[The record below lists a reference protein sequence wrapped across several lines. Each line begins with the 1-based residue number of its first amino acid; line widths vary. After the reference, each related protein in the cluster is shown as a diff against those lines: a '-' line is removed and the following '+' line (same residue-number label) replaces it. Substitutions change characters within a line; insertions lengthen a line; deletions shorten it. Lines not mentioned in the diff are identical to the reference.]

1 VCVVCGHQANE
12 RCQWASLVFPC
23 CSPQCVDVVADYIT
37 TAVQIFIAWEIKE
50 LSGLT
55 HMEREAVKAARQSL
69 YDALVKIGVAGAF
82 DHCTAELPGDVCAR
96 RVAYAWR
103 GETGEPIQGR
113 ALRIFETGHVLERL
127 LAKWIE
133 RAGFDLRT
141 IDPETGE
148 QYAFKDGSVEGH
160 ADGIIVGGPSL
171 GFKYPV
177 LWDAKGL
184 NDRSWNQIVK
194 SGLRAA
200 SPIYYGQAN
209 LYMGYLDL
217 SACLFSA
224 LNKNTSELY
233 HELIPINLAEAQ
245 RLVDLAVDIVRGWL
259 PPRLGIASTRVCGY
273 CQFQSLCWGGPYDH

>member
-1 VCVVCGHQANE
+1 MVDLNHGSGCVPGRAGNGPSLSE
-12 RCQWASLVFPC
+12 RINRR
-23 CSPQCVDVVADYIT
+23 VDVALLE
-37 TAVQIFIAWEIKE
+37 A
-50 LSGLT
+50 
-55 HMEREAVKAARQSL
+55 REAEPPRHYL
-69 YDALVKIGVAGAF
+69 GASV
-82 DHCTAELPGDVCAR
+82 LGDLCAR

-103 GETGEPIQGR
+103 GEVSEAMEGR
-113 ALRIFETGHVLERL
+113 ARRIFETGHVLERL
-127 LAKWIE
+127 LAEWIE
-133 RAGFDLRT
+133 RAGFNLAT
-141 IDPETGE
+141 LNPETGE
-148 QYAFKDGSVEGH
+148 QYTFSDGPIAGH
-160 ADGIIVGGPSL
+160 ADGIITGGPDL
-171 GFKYPV
+171 GFEYPV
-177 LWDAKGL
+177 LWEAKGL
-184 NDRSWNQIVK
+184 NDRSWNQVVK

-233 HELIPINLAEAQ
+233 HELIPFNLAEAQ

>member
-1 VCVVCGHQANE
+1 MVDLNHGSGCVPGRAGNGPAAPSLSERINE
-12 RCQWASLVFPC
+12 RIDAALLK
-23 CSPQCVDVVADYIT
+23 A
-37 TAVQIFIAWEIKE
+37 
-50 LSGLT
+50 
-55 HMEREAVKAARQSL
+55 REAEPRRT
-69 YDALVKIGVAGAF
+69 YIGASV
-82 DHCTAELPGDVCAR
+82 LGDVCPR
-96 RVAYAWR
+96 RVAYTWR

-127 LAKWIE
+127 LANWIE

-177 LWDAKGL
+177 LWEAKGL

-194 SGLRAA
+194 SGLRAG

-217 SACLFSA
+217 DACLFSA
-224 LNKNTSELY
+224 LNKSTQEIH
-233 HELIPINLAEAQ
+233 HELIGFDAAEAQ
-245 RLVDLAVDIVRGWL
+245 RLVDLAVGIVRGWL
-259 PPRLGIASTRVCGY
+259 PPRLDIVPTRICAY
-273 CQFQSLCWGGPYDH
+273 CQFESLCWGGFEL

>member
-1 VCVVCGHQANE
+1 M
-12 RCQWASLVFPC
+12 L
-23 CSPQCVDVVADYIT
+23 
-37 TAVQIFIAWEIKE
+37 
-50 LSGLT
+50 
-55 HMEREAVKAARQSL
+55 
-69 YDALVKIGVAGAF
+69 
-82 DHCTAELPGDVCAR
+82 AE
-96 RVAYAWR
+96 
-103 GETGEPIQGR
+103 
-113 ALRIFETGHVLERL
+113 
-127 LAKWIE
+127 WIE
-133 RAGFDLRT
+133 RAGFNLAT
-141 IDPETGE
+141 LNPETGE
-148 QYAFKDGSVEGH
+148 QYAFSDGPIAGH
-160 ADGIIVGGPSL
+160 ADGIITGGPDL
-171 GFKYPV
+171 GFEYPV
-177 LWDAKGL
+177 LWEAKGL